1 MMANFEN
8 HQNTQVP
15 QSQNQTQNQQDKST
29 FKNTKC
35 PIDLIALEKQF
46 TTPSKLQSLSVLKFE
61 IGYINH
67 NIIPN
72 QKKNPEITNFY
83 KNLVSE
89 MQQQL
94 STIIQS
100 IKDEQIQEIQYMKM
114 VNTTLQE
121 EQLKFTIAT
130 SVMKNRIGL
139 RCRTLQQEMQ
149 GLQNNKFDKICQEFG
164 CGYNSVTQKLLFQ
177 EFQDKPFIQKVKE
190 LLIRHKEYLNLIQ
203 YLSIHLKEEKRELIE
218 FLIGKLEKSKAIY
231 NDLKEGKNIDYSKFY
246 ISEFK
251 EITEEQFLGI
261 TKKEYLEK
269 IQNMQDQ
276 VNQAYKE
283 EQLYYKVASLAKPI
297 VQIIPGTNQI
307 QRVSPADICK
317 QYFAIYEELQKYLTN
332 QKDVS
337 WTPLPI
343 FKLNTEN
350 REISTINK
358 DVQNGMLR
366 IKFQNIINGDKFFI
380 QFELLI
386 GNQVYQAKTEQ
397 ADGQGRL
404 NYIQDINLKEF
415 KNGTQEIHLSV
426 IDIKVFNKGW
436 LSNDLKGQ
444 GKIEL
449 NDLLDMS
456 TIEGDLQLNDKTVL
470 QYCIMLRE
478 SINRKQ
484 TVITAQILKTY
495 PKFDKISGLDQY
507 LEQKLKEISNEP
519 IQYSKLEI
527 KILQQQQQQNQ
538 IQEEECQG
546 PQLQPDQLIILNHQ
560 EIDEEFLNVK
570 KLAQNM
576 PQLEEDLLNPDDPST
591 GSVYYFLVQYS
602 SFLLQKSIE
611 LQQDPSQKLHS
622 RFVQKLGEDCL
633 RQQNKLKQKLMD
645 DMEGYF
651 DDLQK
656 IIKKDQL
663 IIKLYKQ
670 TLAPN
675 WQKFVEGRLEIAL
688 QEEKAIQEQL

>member
-15 QSQNQTQNQQDKST
+15 QSQNQMQNQQEVAT
-29 FKNTKC
+29 FKNTKAT
-35 PIDLIALEKQF
+35 IDLIALEKQF
-46 TTPSKLQSLSVLKFE
+46 TTPSKLQSLSVLKFD
-61 IGYINH
+61 IGYINQ

-89 MQQQL
+89 LQQQL
-94 STIIQS
+94 STITQN
-100 IKDEQIQEIQYMKM
+100 IKDEQIEEIQYMKM

-139 RCRTLQQEMQ
+139 RCRTLQQEIQ

-164 CGYNSVTQKLLFQ
+164 CGPSLTQKLLFQ
-177 EFQDKPFIQKVKE
+177 EFQDKPFKQKAKE
-190 LLIRHKEYLNLIQ
+190 LFIRHKEYLNLIQ
-203 YLSIHLKEEKRELIE
+203 YLSTHLKEEKRELIE
-218 FLIGKLEKSKAIY
+218 FLIGKLEKSKAFQ

-261 TKKEYLEK
+261 SKKEYLEK

-297 VQIIPGTNQI
+297 VQIIPGTNQM
-307 QRVSPADICK
+307 QRISPADICK
-317 QYFAIYEELQKYLTN
+317 QYFARYEELQKYLTD

-343 FKLNTEN
+343 FKLDTEN
-350 REISTINK
+350 REISTVNK
-358 DVQNGMLR
+358 DVQNGILR
-366 IKFQNIINGDKFFI
+366 IQFKNFINGDKFFI

-404 NYIQDINLKEF
+404 NYNQDINLKEF
-415 KNGTQEIHLSV
+415 KNGTKEIHLSV

-456 TIEGDLQLNDKTVL
+456 TIEGDLQLNEKTVL
-470 QYCIMLRE
+470 QYSIMLRE
-478 SINRKQ
+478 SINRKK
-484 TVITAQILKTY
+484 TVTTAQILKTY
-495 PKFDKISGLDQY
+495 PKFDKISGLDEY
-507 LEQKLKEISNEP
+507 LEQKLKEIPNEP

-527 KILQQQQQQNQ
+527 KKLQQQQQNQ
-538 IQEEECQG
+538 IEEEECQG

-570 KLAQNM
+570 KLAQQM
-576 PQLEEDLLNPDDPST
+576 PQLEEDLLNPDNPLK

-602 SFLLQKSIE
+602 SFLLQKSVE
-611 LQQDPSQKLHS
+611 LKQDPSQKLHS

-633 RQQNKLKQKLMD
+633 RQQNKLKKKLMD

-670 TLAPN
+670 ALAPN